1 MTFVKLKKK
10 IKPPTLDWDTVFKER
25 NELIAQYWNE
35 GNVGDRTIELE
46 MSYELIDVFNFS
58 HEPIELLEMRLRI
71 VYPHVDLICINENA
85 VTYTGIERE
94 MQFEK
99 YKERLDHSW
108 TRLFIVSLM
117 FVREIL
123 VTGRTL
129 NRNITPTG
137 GRFIHVQRLPHSPR
151 EMRNGQCMDVIV

>member
-1 MTFVKLKKK
+1 M
-10 IKPPTLDWDTVFKER
+10 
-25 NELIAQYWNE
+25 
-35 GNVGDRTIELE
+35 
-46 MSYELIDVFNFS
+46 IDVFNFS

-71 VYPHVDLICINENA
+71 VYPHVDLICINENI

-99 YKERLDHSW
+99 YKERLLSYSW
-108 TRLFIVSLM
+108 TRLFIVSLI

-137 GRFIHVQRLPHSPR
+137 GRFIQRPATATLPES
-151 EMRNGQCMDVIV
+151 